1 MINGT
6 KLLNVVGMSRGK
18 RDGILKNEKGRVVV
32 KVGAMHLKGVW
43 ITFSRA
49 KDLATKFKIFDILY
63 PLFVEDPSIFLSMPP
78 PVASTTTSSSNN
90 NTSLPYMLPS
100 KGYYKNEY
108 PLQQWGKQPSLPS
121 LNQEMAIR
129 SQPNGNVLTSEGSS
143 ENEMYMIQSPCEF
156 RVNRTSAP
164 PPPPPYSTYQFD
176 NQFPYRKSSEKEED
190 SEKQINF
197 PSSPPPEMKYQ
208 EYTANTSSS
217 HLLETSKNGRSIQKG
232 RKRMMDMNHLQNK
245 RIKDKD
251 FIQTP

>member
-1 MINGT
+1 MVNKQNKPKCYLFVYI
-6 KLLNVVGMSRGK
+6 R
-18 RDGILKNEKGRVVV
+18 
-32 KVGAMHLKGVW
+32 

-121 LNQEMAIR
+121 LNQESMLFFIFLEINFFFFFCLVAIR

>member
-1 MINGT
+1 
-6 KLLNVVGMSRGK
+6 
-18 RDGILKNEKGRVVV
+18 
-32 KVGAMHLKGVW
+32 
-43 ITFSRA
+43 
-49 KDLATKFKIFDILY
+49 
-63 PLFVEDPSIFLSMPP
+63 
-78 PVASTTTSSSNN
+78 
-90 NTSLPYMLPS
+90 
-100 KGYYKNEY
+100 
-108 PLQQWGKQPSLPS
+108 
-121 LNQEMAIR
+121 AIR

-143 ENEMYMIQSPCEF
+143 ENEI
-156 RVNRTSAP
+156 
-164 PPPPPYSTYQFD
+164 
-176 NQFPYRKSSEKEED
+176 EKEED